1 MNLKFWERLPEGM
14 WATPRARTIWK
25 IVGGVGLVVV
35 PISLE
40 AWSWVSSQHNA
51 RLSESLATVQGAR
64 ADLAQRKQRS
74 QGIAA
79 RYAKKAPALGGLLE
93 TEAKKADVQLTDS
106 VDRPEL
112 PSGKMYVERQTV
124 VHMKK
129 TAIVPILLMLEGVEQ
144 SGYPLT
150 VQRLN
155 LRKRGGEPDAYDVEL
170 GVSAYDRNAAAAAA
184 PKPDATKAES
194 KDKP

>member
-1 MNLKFWERLPEGM
+1 MNLRAWERLPEGM
-14 WATPRARTIWK
+14 WSTPRARTVWK
-25 IVGGVGLVVV
+25 VVGIVMLVAL

-40 AWSWVSSQHNA
+40 AWSWVSASHNA
-51 RLSESLATVQGAR
+51 RLSEALGEVQAAR

-93 TEAKKADVQLTDS
+93 QEAKKSQLSLTDS
-106 VDRPEL
+106 VDRPEV

-129 TAIVPILLMLEGVEQ
+129 SALVPVLLMLESVEQ
-144 SGYPLT
+144 SGFPLAI
-150 VQRLN
+150 QRLN
-155 LRKRGGEPDAYDVEL
+155 MRKRGGESDAYDVEL
-170 GVSAYDRNAAAAAA
+170 GVSAYDRTAA
-184 PKPDATKAES
+184 PPTKPADP
-194 KDKP
+194 KDDK